1 MEFIVPKF
9 INREPKIVG
18 PLTFKQFLYIGI
30 PGMICLFLYF
40 IIGKKNPSLFILIA
54 IVLMAGGLAFGF
66 LKIKGYLLPVFL
78 RNFFDFSLS
87 SKVFTWRRKIMPPKI
102 QKVKKI
108 EEKAEGPSLKI
119 AERSHLQKI
128 SVDIETRKNK

>member
-30 PGMICLFLYF
+30 PGLICLFLYF
-40 IIGKKNPSLFILIA
+40 IIGKKNPPLFILIA

-66 LKIKGYLLPVFL
+66 LKIKGHPLPVFL
-78 RNFFDFSLS
+78 KNFFTFSMS
-87 SKVFTWRRKIMPPKI
+87 SKIFIWRRKIVPPKI
-102 QKVKKI
+102 QKIKGV
-108 EEKAEGPSLKI
+108 EEKVMESPLKI
-119 AERSHLQKI
+119 AERSHLQKT
-128 SVDIETRKNK
+128 SVDLQTRKK

>member
-9 INREPKIVG
+9 IEREPKIVG
-18 PLTFKQFLYIGI
+18 PLTFKQFIYVGI
-30 PGMICLFLYF
+30 PGGICFLLYF
-40 IIGKKNPSLFILIA
+40 IIGKKNFPLFILIA
-54 IVLMAGGLAFGF
+54 IVLMGGGLAFSF
-66 LKIKGYLLPVFL
+66 LKIKGHSLPVFL
-78 RNFFDFSLS
+78 KNFFTFSTS
-87 SKVFTWRRKIMPPKI
+87 TKIFIWRRKIMPPKI

-128 SVDIETRKNK
+128 SVDIETRKK

>member
-18 PLTFKQFLYIGI
+18 FLTFKQFIFVAI
-30 PGMICLFLYF
+30 PGGICFFLYF
-40 IIGKKNPSLFILIA
+40 LIAKKNFPLFVLIA
-54 IVLMAGGLAFGF
+54 IVLMGGGLAFGF
-66 LKIKGYLLPVFL
+66 LKIKGHPLPVFL
-78 RNFFDFSLS
+78 KNFFTFSTS
-87 SKVFTWRRKIMPPKI
+87 TKIFVWRRKIMPPKI

-128 SVDIETRKNK
+128 SVDIETRKK